1 MPLSILRHRRL
12 ATLPAPGDHA
22 GFGAFFRCYEP
33 AVMAYLR
40 RRVAS
45 PEAAADLTMET
56 FAAALLA
63 INEERAR
70 PQDPV
75 AWLFG
80 IARNKLVDAYR
91 TGAAEDRAR
100 QRLGMPPIA
109 VTDEDLER
117 IDNLVEEGAVLALLE
132 SLPAEQRE
140 AVRARVIDESS
151 YDEIATELGTSA
163 MVIRQ
168 RVSRGL
174 RTLRTESEGML

>member
-1 MPLSILRHRRL
+1 M
-12 ATLPAPGDHA
+12 
-22 GFGAFFRCYEP
+22 F
-33 AVMAYLR
+33 
-40 RRVAS
+40 
-45 PEAAADLTMET
+45 
-56 FAAALLA
+56 
-63 INEERAR
+63 
-70 PQDPV
+70 
-75 AWLFG
+75 
-80 IARNKLVDAYR
+80 
-91 TGAAEDRAR
+91 
-100 QRLGMPPIA
+100 PIA